1 MVDGLPVPT
10 FADATPAG
18 FEVLGTA
25 PARLLSITAD
35 HCEAPAALWGS
46 TRPPGDLEAVAM
58 VLFGDASPANV
69 AKVAHGHAVM
79 GTFQRGR
86 GRVFNAGTT
95 DWAFGLDRDPLVQR
109 VTLNVL
115 RQLGGVD

>member
-1 MVDGLPVPT
+1 
-10 FADATPAG
+10 
-18 FEVLGTA
+18 
-25 PARLLSITAD
+25 
-35 HCEAPAALWGS
+35 
-46 TRPPGDLEAVAM
+46 M

-115 RQLGGVD
+115 RQLGGID